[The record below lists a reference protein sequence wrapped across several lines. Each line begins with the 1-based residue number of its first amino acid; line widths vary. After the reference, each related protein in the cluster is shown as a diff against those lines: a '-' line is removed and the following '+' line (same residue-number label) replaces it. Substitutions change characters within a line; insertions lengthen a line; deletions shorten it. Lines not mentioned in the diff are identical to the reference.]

1 MAASSTCK
9 LDVEGAETYLRAG
22 TSQEGDRMEP
32 NNLMDLG
39 GGVGWI
45 GTLIIGALAGWI
57 AEKVMKANHGLL
69 MNIIIGIIGSYVGA
83 FIANALGIRLGEIF
97 QGWFVGNLIVAAAG
111 AIVLLWVVRL
121 VRSR

>member
-1 MAASSTCK
+1 
-9 LDVEGAETYLRAG
+9 
-22 TSQEGDRMEP
+22 MEP

-69 MNIIIGIIGSYVGA
+69 MNIIIGIIGSYIGA

-97 QGWFVGNLIVAAAG
+97 QGWFVGNLIVAAVG